1 MARLLSISELADLT
15 GRDRKDVSR
24 KLEPLSHQAGP
35 KNAKLYDSIEA
46 LELLFEARSSNELQR
61 QIDEANL
68 EVARRRAQKL
78 AIENKVKEG
87 LLVPIENIAAVV
99 EKEYAAV
106 RAGFLALGNRLA
118 KDLMAL
124 QTPLAIK
131 ERIDFEVNAVLSE
144 LSADEESK

>member
-1 MARLLSISELADLT
+1 MSKLLSISQIATLT

-24 KLEPLSHQAGP
+24 KLEPLSHQVGL
-35 KNAKLYDSIEA
+35 KNAKLYDSVEA

-61 QIDEANL
+61 QINEAHL

-87 LLVPIENIAAVV
+87 LLVHIEDIAAVV
-99 EKEYAAV
+99 EREYAAV

-118 KDLMAL
+118 KDLMSL
-124 QTPLAIK
+124 QTPVAIK
-131 ERIDFEVNAVLSE
+131 NRIDDEVNAVLSE
-144 LSADEESK
+144 LSADEEAK

>member
-1 MARLLSISELADLT
+1 MAKLLSISELADLT
-15 GRDRKDVSR
+15 GRDRKDVSW
-24 KLEPLSHQAGP
+24 KLEPLSHQPGP

-87 LLVPIENIAAVV
+87 LLVHIEDIAAVV
-99 EKEYAAV
+99 EREYAAV

-124 QTPLAIK
+124 QTPVAIK
-131 ERIDFEVNAVLSE
+131 NRIDSEVNAVLSE

>member
-1 MARLLSISELADLT
+1 MAKLVSISELADLT

-24 KLEPLSHQAGP
+24 KLEPLLHQAGP

-87 LLVPIENIAAVV
+87 LLVHIEDIAGVV
-99 EKEYAAV
+99 EREYAAV
-106 RAGFLALGNRLA
+106 RAGFLALGSRLS
-118 KDLMAL
+118 KDLMSL
-124 QTPLAIK
+124 QTPVAIK
-131 ERIDFEVNAVLSE
+131 NRIDSEVNAVLSE

>member
-87 LLVPIENIAAVV
+87 LLVHIEDIAAVV
-99 EKEYAAV
+99 EREYAAV

-124 QTPLAIK
+124 QTPVAIK
-131 ERIDFEVNAVLSE
+131 NRIDSEVNAVLSE

>member
-35 KNAKLYDSIEA
+35 KNAKLYDSVEA
-46 LELLFEARSSNELQR
+46 FELLFEARSSNELQR
-61 QIDEANL
+61 QIDEAHL

-78 AIENKVKEG
+78 ALENKVKEG
-87 LLVPIENIAAVV
+87 QLVHIEDIAVVV

-131 ERIDFEVNAVLSE
+131 ERIDSEVNAVLSE

>member
-35 KNAKLYDSIEA
+35 KNAKLYDSVEA

-87 LLVPIENIAAVV
+87 LLVHIEDIAAVV
-99 EKEYAAV
+99 EREYAAV

-124 QTPLAIK
+124 QTPVAIK
-131 ERIDFEVNAVLSE
+131 NRIDSEVNAVLSE